1 MLKELKQFWQNDAGE
16 GNILSAL
23 GLSIFALAAVSVVG
37 AILWTSV
44 KNLASFKPKQLKSC
58 KMKRGYRTPLEH
70 Y

>member
-44 KNLASFKPKQLKSC
+44 KNLAIFKAKEIKNIAP
-58 KMKRGYRTPLEH
+58 
-70 Y
+70 